1 MAQQKEK
8 QKGTSGA
15 PTGLD
20 DLRSEFGQFLTGMTQ
35 GWVDKASGK
44 VSDLTGRLTDIAEGT
59 VKDKGDGDGAG
70 GLLGIGSRVLH
81 GESPLKAAVSQK
93 TKDAKDSVVGKVKSA
108 VGGGGGAGKSG
119 DVKAVS
125 ISESLDVGVSRR
137 TAYDQWTQ
145 FEDFSD
151 FTKGV
156 RGVSQE
162 DDVTTTWNLKIGPSS
177 RSWKATIQE
186 QIPDERI
193 VWTSEGAHGST
204 TGCVSFH
211 ELGPSLT
218 RILVVVEYR
227 PAGFFEK
234 TANLWR
240 AQGRRLRLDL
250 KHFGRHITLHADDEL
265 EGWRGEVREGEV
277 VRSHEEGLEDDDRD
291 EDAYDEE
298 GEEGEDEDAYDE
310 EDEEGEDE
318 DRADEDWDEE
328 LDEDEAD
335 EAQDMD
341 ADADEDQDA
350 DADADGAPRGR
361 RRSRR

>member
-1 MAQQKEK
+1 MAKQKEEEK
-8 QKGTSGA
+8 PDG

-20 DLRSEFGQFLTGMTQ
+20 DFREQFGHFLNDLTQ

-44 VSDLTGRLTDIAEGT
+44 VSDLTDRLSDVAEG
-59 VKDKGDGDGAG
+59 KDDGGG
-70 GLLGIGSRVLH
+70 GLLGIGSRVMH
-81 GESPLKAAVSQK
+81 GDSPLKATVSQK
-93 TKDAKDSVVGKVKSA
+93 AKDAKDSVVGKVKSA
-108 VGGGGGAGKSG
+108 VGGGGGGAGKG
-119 DVKAVS
+119 GNLKAVN
-125 ISESLDVGVSRR
+125 IVESLDVGVPLR

-162 DDVTTTWNLKIGPSS
+162 DDTETTWNLKVGPSS

-193 VWTSEGAHGST
+193 VWTSEGEKGST

-211 ELGPSLT
+211 ELGPQLT
-218 RILVVVEYR
+218 RILVVVEYT

-250 KHFGRHITLHADDEL
+250 KHVGRHITLHADEEL
-265 EGWRGEVREGEV
+265 EGWRGEVRDGEV
-277 VRSHEEGLEDDDRD
+277 VRSHEEGLEDDEGPED
-291 EDAYDEE
+291 EYAEDGE
-298 GEEGEDEDAYDE
+298 GDNEGDDYEDEDEYAEDEPEPELEEDEEYEDGEEDDE
-310 EDEEGEDE
+310 EDEED
-318 DRADEDWDEE
+318 
-328 LDEDEAD
+328 
-335 EAQDMD
+335 
-341 ADADEDQDA
+341 
-350 DADADGAPRGR
+350 APRKS
-361 RRSRR
+361 RSRR

>member
-1 MAQQKEK
+1 MAGQKEK
-8 QKGTSGA
+8 EKDGT

-20 DLRSEFGQFLTGMTQ
+20 DLREEFGHFLNGMTQ

-44 VSDLTGRLTDIAEGT
+44 VSDLTGRLTDIAEG
-59 VKDKGDGDGAG
+59 KAESDGGM
-70 GLLGIGSRVLH
+70 LGIGSRIMH
-81 GESPLKAAVSQK
+81 GDSPLKATVGQK
-93 TKDAKDSVVGKVKSA
+93 AKDAKDTVVGKVKGA
-108 VGGGGGAGKSG
+108 VGGGGGAGKGG

-125 ISESLDVGVSRR
+125 IVESLDVGVSRR

-156 RGVSQE
+156 SGVSQE
-162 DDVTTTWNLKIGPSS
+162 DDTTTTWNAKIGPSS

-193 VWTSEGAHGST
+193 VWTSEGAKGST

-211 ELGPSLT
+211 ELAPSLT
-218 RILVVVEYR
+218 RILVVVEYT

-250 KHFGRHITLHADDEL
+250 KHFGRHITLHADEEL
-265 EGWRGEVREGEV
+265 EGWRGEVREAEV
-277 VRSHEEGLEDDDRD
+277 VRSHEEGLEDDEADGA
-291 EDAYDEE
+291 EGAEGYD
-298 GEEGEDEDAYDE
+298 EDEDAYDE
-310 EDEEGEDE
+310 EEEEEEDEGADEEGAEGADDE
-318 DRADEDWDEE
+318 DGDWDEE
-328 LDEDEAD
+328 DYEDDEAD
-335 EAQDMD
+335 AKD
-341 ADADEDQDA
+341 AEDAEN
-350 DADADGAPRGR
+350 GEAPRHR